1 MGLKVAIN
9 GEKKVIAS
17 RKTRPVVF
25 INGQKKRLAKGLTFV
40 NGQKKYLWGTE
51 SRIEFFNFEW
61 DLGDPDNAIIAIDE
75 SRMTVFGDRYIRA
88 TSTGGYINPTRMST
102 IGRFPGSS
110 IGGTVLIQQS
120 NYLTTFDISN
130 VSAGSSVQS
139 LQWGEL
145 YHIVNPNESDETTT
159 VWYSCATATRNRIV
173 YTQGADTPVVDGTYA
188 STGQSNLAWC
198 VPLPDGKNLWGIGSN
213 LGYNSTTVSTSA
225 TIGYP
230 TWDGTNTVFTGGSAI
245 YRCTASGCAKI
256 ITVANYNTI
265 YVNKMA
271 DGDNLLV
278 AGYNNG
284 STSAKLIKFDSDGT
298 LLWEYTL
305 DGDSATNPRRA
316 KIVCRSGDLYYVLD
330 EPVSTTATD
339 LTVYLRIFTLGGQ
352 LYGFEKLPYS
362 QIAGTKITDWK
373 VSPRRIESDY
383 AGLFYYA
390 GGYVYVVRI
399 FVG

>member
-51 SRIEFFNFEW
+51 SRIEFFSFVW
-61 DLGDPDNAIIAIDE
+61 DLGQADNVIVDIDE
-75 SRMTVFGDRYIRA
+75 TRMTLFGKVYIKTFHSGTPSRPA
-88 TSTGGYINPTRMST
+88 GYSYV
-102 IGRFPGSS
+102 S
-110 IGGTVLIQQS
+110 QS
-120 NYLTTFDISN
+120 NRLTTLDISN
-130 VSAGSSVQS
+130 VSAGTQLQS
-139 LQWGEL
+139 YTWGGTSNL
-145 YHIVNPNESDETTT
+145 VNPNESDDSQT
-159 VWYSCATATRNRIV
+159 VWYTTRTDTRNRIKYLRGDV
-173 YTQGADTPVVDGTYA
+173 PVVDGTY
-188 STGQSNLAWC
+188 SGTGQSSLFWC
-198 VPLPDGKNLWGIGSN
+198 VPLPNGKNLWGN
-213 LGYNSTTVSTSA
+213 YTTLGYDSTTVSTA
-225 TIGYP
+225 TSG
-230 TWDGTNTVFTGGSAI
+230 TFSNAVWDGTNTVFTGSVPF
-245 YRCTASGCAKI
+245 YRCTTSGYAQI
-256 ITVANYNTI
+256 VATI
-265 YVNKMA
+265 PTAYTNKMA

-298 LLWEYTL
+298 RLWEYTL

-339 LTVYLRIFTLGGQ
+339 LTVYLRIFTLDGQ

-362 QIAGTKITDWK
+362 QITGTKITDWK
-373 VSPRRIESDY
+373 VFPRRIESDY

-390 GGYVYVVRI
+390 GDNAYVVRI